1 MKESRI
7 KFGNVKTY
15 FGSTFVNGVDVMA
28 GQGDNG
34 SKRVGE
40 WHRSFVAPNTDDDP
54 EYYLLFINLQRPLGP
69 CKPWNHHMPT
79 EPMMC
84 VVNYR
89 ILISAHNDEL

>member
-40 WHRSFVAPNTDDDP
+40 
-54 EYYLLFINLQRPLGP
+54 
-69 CKPWNHHMPT
+69 
-79 EPMMC
+79 
-84 VVNYR
+84 
-89 ILISAHNDEL
+89 